1 MTHISRTTFHA
12 SCKSEDMT
20 RLNQVVGLLVLVLAT
35 CAASFAQQT
44 APGDDNVIRI
54 KTELVQTDLTV
65 LDKNGR
71 FVSGLKPEDFEL
83 KWDGKPQP
91 ILFFERVA
99 TGSASEAQQLS
110 AAAKSANAQKR
121 SLNEARDLDSDRV
134 RTVFFFVDDTHLSA
148 EGIARA
154 RNALSEFV
162 DKDMKQN
169 DQVAIVSTSGQIG
182 FLQQLT
188 DNKVVLRTA
197 ISRLVTKRVGEGY
210 TGKTRIT
217 EFMASQ
223 IMNYNDKGLFAYL
236 MESTKLEQQMG
247 AGSRHGDHRTASSYS
262 AEPYLRNRLRQIEQQ
277 GRLSAKQTL
286 TTLQS
291 LLNTTTSLAGR
302 KLLFVLSDGFLVQ
315 QQDADVTELLRGVT
329 ESAAKTGTVIYTID
343 LRDTSSIS
351 SIDVSTN
358 DAIDFSSRTSGLE
371 MSERTANREPLQR
384 MADETGGRILL
395 NPNSIPEEVAEALHE
410 SADYYLLAWRPE
422 NPEQHASKARLNVVV
437 RNHPDLRVRLRK
449 KYWTPPLAENTRKVN
464 SAIAEE
470 NRAVE
475 LQAALGSLYARTQAP
490 VQLSTGYIAAVIPGS
505 MALKLSMQID
515 PEQFSQV
522 LEGDARKTEL
532 DVMGA
537 AVDDRG
543 TISTFK
549 QILTITP
556 QTLENHL
563 PVIWHQE
570 LTVPPG
576 LYQVRVAIRERT
588 TGWTGSALQW
598 IEIPDLA
605 QSKLE
610 MSSLF
615 IAQRKDGGPGGP
627 APVKVSVD
635 HSFKAGSILR
645 YQTYLYG
652 SSTENLT
659 NLEVRAGVLRN
670 DRPVMMTPQ
679 TKVPYINATNQRGMP
694 YWSEIPLS
702 SLSPG
707 RYLLVVTISDPK
719 AHTSTSQQ
727 INFRIE

>member
-1 MTHISRTTFHA
+1 MI
-12 SCKSEDMT
+12 KSIQT
-20 RLNQVVGLLVLVLAT
+20 VRLLILLLAT
-35 CAASFAQQT
+35 SAASFAQQT
-44 APGDDNVIRI
+44 VPADDNVIRI

-65 LDKNGR
+65 IDKNGQ

-83 KWDGKPQP
+83 KFDGKPQP

-99 TGSASEAQQLS
+99 TGSVSEARQLA
-110 AAAKSANAQKR
+110 AAAKSANASKR
-121 SLNEARDLDSDRV
+121 SLNDIQDLNADRV
-134 RTVFFFVDDTHLSA
+134 RTIFFYVDDTHLSA
-148 EGIARA
+148 EGVARA

-162 DKDMKQN
+162 DKEMKQN

-188 DNKVVLRTA
+188 DNKSVLRTA
-197 ISRLVTKRVGEGY
+197 ISRLNTKRVGEGY

-217 EFMASQ
+217 EYMASQ

-247 AGSRHGDHRTASSYS
+247 AGSRHGDHRTSSSYS

-286 TTLQS
+286 ITLQG

-315 QQDADVTELLRGVT
+315 QQDGDVTELLRDVT
-329 ESAAKTGTVIYTID
+329 DSAAKTGTVIYTID

-358 DAIDFSSRTSGLE
+358 DAIDFSSRTSGLQ

-384 MADETGGRILL
+384 MADETGGRVLL
-395 NPNSIPEEVAEALHE
+395 NPNSIPEEVAEALQE

-422 NPEQHASKARLNVVV
+422 NPDQRTSRARLNVVV

-449 KYWTPPLAENTRKVN
+449 KYWTPTTTENPRKAN
-464 SAIAEE
+464 SALAQE
-470 NRAVE
+470 NRTVE
-475 LQAALGSLYARTQAP
+475 LQAALGSLYPRTQAP
-490 VQLSTGYIAAVIPGS
+490 VQLSTGFIAATIPDS

-515 PEQFSQV
+515 PEQFSEA
-522 LEGDARKTEL
+522 LEGDTKKTEL

-543 TISTFK
+543 IISTFK

-556 QTLENHL
+556 QTLESHQ

-605 QSKLE
+605 QSKLQ

-615 IAQRKDGGPGGP
+615 IAERREDGTPAGPT
-627 APVKVSVD
+627 PVKVSVD
-635 HSFKAGSILR
+635 HTFKAGSVLR
-645 YQTYLYG
+645 YQTYLY
-652 SSTENLT
+652 SSSADSLS
-659 NLEVRAGVLRN
+659 NLEVRAGIVKN
-670 DRPVMMTPQ
+670 DRPIMMTPQ

-702 SLSPG
+702 TLSPG

-719 AHTSTSQQ
+719 AHSSTSQQ

>member
-1 MTHISRTTFHA
+1 MNKLDQS
-12 SCKSEDMT
+12 
-20 RLNQVVGLLVLVLAT
+20 VGLLVLVLLA
-35 CAASFAQQT
+35 CVPSLAQQT
-44 APGDDNVIRI
+44 PAEDSVIRI

-65 LDKNGR
+65 LDKNGQ

-99 TGSASEAQQLS
+99 TGSETEARQL
-110 AAAKSANAQKR
+110 AAASKSTNSPKR
-121 SLNEARDLDSDRV
+121 SINEEQDLNSDRV
-134 RTVFFFVDDTHLSA
+134 RTIFFYVDDTHLSA

-154 RNALSEFV
+154 RNALSVFV
-162 DKDMKQN
+162 DKEMKQN

-188 DNKVVLRTA
+188 DNKTVLRTA

-217 EFMASQ
+217 EYMASQ

-247 AGSRHGDHRTASSYS
+247 AGSRHGDHRTSSSYS

-358 DAIDFSSRTSGLE
+358 DAIDFSSRTSGLQ

-395 NPNSIPEEVAEALHE
+395 NPNSIPAEVADALQE

-422 NPEQHASKARLNVVV
+422 NPDQRTSKARLNVVV

-449 KYWTPPLAENTRKVN
+449 KYWTPPSSENTKKAN

-475 LQAALGSLYARTQAP
+475 LQTALGSLYARTQAP
-490 VQLSTGYIAAVIPGS
+490 IQLSTGFIAAAIPGS

-522 LEGDARKTEL
+522 LEGDTKKTEL

-543 TISTFK
+543 VISTFK
-549 QILTITP
+549 QLLTITP
-556 QTLENHL
+556 QTLENHQ

-576 LYQVRVAIRERT
+576 LYQVRVAIRERA

-605 QSKLE
+605 QSKLQ

-615 IAQRKDGGPGGP
+615 IAERKDDGTPAGP

-635 HSFKAGSILR
+635 HSFKKGSVLR
-645 YQTYLYG
+645 YQTYLY
-652 SSTENLT
+652 SSSAEGLS

-670 DRPVMMTPQ
+670 DQRIMMTPQ
-679 TKVPYINATNQRGMP
+679 AKVSFINASNQRGMP

-707 RYLLVVTISDPK
+707 RYVLVVTISDSK
-719 AHTSTSQQ
+719 AHSSTTQQ

>member
-1 MTHISRTTFHA
+1 
-12 SCKSEDMT
+12 
-20 RLNQVVGLLVLVLAT
+20 LLVLVLVT
-35 CAASFAQQT
+35 CATSLAQQT
-44 APGDDNVIRI
+44 PASDDSVIRI

-65 LDKNGR
+65 LDKNGQ
-71 FVSGLKPEDFEL
+71 FVRGLKPEDFEL
-83 KWDGKPQP
+83 RWDGKPQP
-91 ILFFERVA
+91 IFFFERVA
-99 TGSASEAQQLS
+99 TGSVSEARQL
-110 AAAKSANAQKR
+110 AAASKSSNSTKHSVNEDQG
-121 SLNEARDLDSDRV
+121 LNSDRV
-134 RTVFFFVDDTHLSA
+134 RTIFFYVDDTHLSA

-154 RNALSEFV
+154 RNALSEFI
-162 DKDMKQN
+162 DKEMKQN
-169 DQVAIVSTSGQIG
+169 DHVAIVSTSGQIG

-188 DNKVVLRTA
+188 DNKSVLRAA
-197 ISRLVTKRVGEGY
+197 ISRLTTKRVGEGY

-217 EFMASQ
+217 EYMASQ

-247 AGSRHGDHRTASSYS
+247 AGNRHGDHRTSSSYS

-286 TTLQS
+286 TTLQG
-291 LLNTTTSLAGR
+291 LLSTTTSLAGR
-302 KLLFVLSDGFLVQ
+302 KLLFVMSDGFLVQ

-329 ESAAKTGTVIYTID
+329 DGAAKTGTVIYTID

-395 NPNSIPEEVAEALHE
+395 NPNSIPEEVADALQE

-422 NPEQHASKARLNVVV
+422 NPEQRTGKARLNVVV

-449 KYWTPPLAENTRKVN
+449 KYWTPASAENTKKAN
-464 SAIAEE
+464 SATAQE

-475 LQAALGSLYARTQAP
+475 LQAALGSLYPRTQAP
-490 VQLSTGYIAAVIPGS
+490 VQLSTGYIAAAIPGS
-505 MALKLSMQID
+505 MALKLSMQIE
-515 PEQFSQV
+515 PELFSEV
-522 LEGDARKTEL
+522 LEGETKKTEL

-543 TISTFK
+543 VISTFK
-549 QILTITP
+549 QLLTITP
-556 QTLENHL
+556 QTLANHE

-598 IEIPDLA
+598 IEVPDLK
-605 QSKLE
+605 QSKLQ

-615 IAQRKDGGPGGP
+615 IAERKNDGSPTP
-627 APVKVSVD
+627 VAPTPVKVSVD
-635 HSFKAGSILR
+635 HSFKAGSVLR

-652 SSTENLT
+652 SSPENLSE
-659 NLEVRAGVLRN
+659 LEVRAGVLRN
-670 DRPVMMTPQ
+670 DRPVMMTQQ
-679 TKVPYINATNQRGMP
+679 TKVPYINGANQRGMP

-702 SLSPG
+702 TLTPG

-719 AHTSTSQQ
+719 AHSSATQQ
-727 INFRIE
+727 INFTIQ

>member
-1 MTHISRTTFHA
+1 MTKLDQSVR
-12 SCKSEDMT
+12 
-20 RLNQVVGLLVLVLAT
+20 LLVLVLAA
-35 CAASFAQQT
+35 CVPSFTQQT
-44 APGDDNVIRI
+44 PPSDDNVIRI

-65 LDKNGR
+65 LDKNGQ

-83 KWDGKPQP
+83 RWDGKPQP

-99 TGSASEAQQLS
+99 TGSVTEATQL
-110 AAAKSANAQKR
+110 AAASKSSHTSKR
-121 SLNEARDLDSDRV
+121 SLNDDQDLTSDRV
-134 RTVFFFVDDTHLSA
+134 RTVFFYVDDTHLSA

-162 DKDMKQN
+162 DKEMKQN

-188 DNKVVLRTA
+188 DNKSVLRTA
-197 ISRLVTKRVGEGY
+197 ISRLTTKRVGEGY

-217 EFMASQ
+217 EYMASQ

-247 AGSRHGDHRTASSYS
+247 AGSRHGDHRTSSSYS

-277 GRLSAKQTL
+277 GRLSAKQSL
-286 TTLQS
+286 ASLQG

-302 KLLFVLSDGFLVQ
+302 KVLFVLSDGFLVEP
-315 QQDADVTELLRGVT
+315 QDADVTELLRGVT
-329 ESAAKTGTVIYTID
+329 DSAAKTGTVIYTID

-358 DAIDFSSRTSGLE
+358 DAIDFSSRTSGLQ

-395 NPNSIPEEVAEALHE
+395 NPNSIPEEVAGALHE

-422 NPEQHASKARLNVVV
+422 NPEQRTSKARLNVVV

-449 KYWTPPLAENTRKVN
+449 KFWTPITGDNTKKTN
-464 SAIAEE
+464 SAIVKE

-475 LQAALGSLYARTQAP
+475 LQAALGSLYPRTQAP
-490 VQLSTGYIAAVIPGS
+490 VQLSTGFITAAIPGS
-505 MALKLSMQID
+505 MALKLSMQIE
-515 PEQFSQV
+515 PALFAEV
-522 LEGDARKTEL
+522 LEGETKKIEL

-543 TISTFK
+543 VISTFK
-549 QILTITP
+549 QLLTITP
-556 QTLENHL
+556 QTLANHE

-598 IEIPDLA
+598 IEVPDLS
-605 QSKLE
+605 QLKLQ

-615 IAQRKDGGPGGP
+615 IAERRGDGSPTSTSP

-635 HSFKAGSILR
+635 HSFRSGSVLR
-645 YQTYLYG
+645 YQTYIYG
-652 SSTENLT
+652 SSPENLSG
-659 NLEVRAGVLRN
+659 LEVRAGVLRN
-670 DRPVMMTPQ
+670 DRNVLMTPQ
-679 TKVPYINATNQRGMP
+679 AKVPYINATNQRGMP

-702 SLSPG
+702 SLATG
-707 RYLLVVTISDPK
+707 RYVLVVTVLDPK
-719 AHTSTSQQ
+719 AHSTTSQQ
-727 INFRIE
+727 ISFTIQ

>member
-1 MTHISRTTFHA
+1 
-12 SCKSEDMT
+12 MT
-20 RLNQVVGLLVLVLAT
+20 RLDQSVKLLVLVLAACT
-35 CAASFAQQT
+35 ACFAQQT
-44 APGDDNVIRI
+44 PAADDNVIRI
-54 KTELVQTDLTV
+54 RTELVQTDLTV
-65 LDKNGR
+65 LDKNGQ

-99 TGSASEAQQLS
+99 TGSATEARQLA
-110 AAAKSANAQKR
+110 AAAKSANASKR
-121 SLNEARDLDSDRV
+121 PLNDDRDEDSDRV
-134 RTVFFFVDDTHLSA
+134 RTIFFYVDDTHLSA

-154 RNALSEFV
+154 RDALTEFV
-162 DKDMKQN
+162 DKNMKQN

-188 DNKVVLRTA
+188 DNKLVLRTA
-197 ISRLVTKRVGEGY
+197 ISRLITKRVGEGY

-217 EFMASQ
+217 EYMASQ
-223 IMNYNDKGLFAYL
+223 IMHYNDRGLFAYL

-247 AGSRHGDHRTASSYS
+247 AGNRHGDHRTASSYS

-286 TTLQS
+286 TTLQG
-291 LLNTTTSLAGR
+291 LLNTTTGLAGR
-302 KLLFVLSDGFLVQ
+302 KLLFVLSDGFLVE
-315 QQDADVTELLRGVT
+315 QQDADVTELLRDVT

-358 DAIDFSSRTSGLE
+358 DAIDFSSRTSGLQ

-395 NPNSIPEEVAEALHE
+395 NPNSIPEQVAEALQE

-422 NPEQHASKARLNVVV
+422 NPDQRTSKARLNVVV

-449 KYWTPPLAENTRKVN
+449 KYWTPITAENSKKAN
-464 SAIAEE
+464 SAIAQE

-475 LQAALGSLYARTQAP
+475 LQAALGSLYPRTQAP
-490 VQLSTGYIAAVIPGS
+490 VQLSTGFVAATIRGS
-505 MALKLSMQID
+505 MALKLSMQIE
-515 PEQFSQV
+515 PELFAEV
-522 LEGDARKTEL
+522 METDTKKTEL

-543 TISTFK
+543 VISTFK
-549 QILTITP
+549 QLLTITP
-556 QTLENHL
+556 QTLANHE

-576 LYQVRVAIRERT
+576 LYQVRVAVRERI

-598 IEIPDLA
+598 IDVPDLSPG
-605 QSKLE
+605 QLQ

-615 IAQRKDGGPGGP
+615 IAERRDDGLAKSPSP
-627 APVKVSVD
+627 TPVKVSVD
-635 HSFKAGSILR
+635 HTLRAGSVLR

-652 SSTENLT
+652 ASPESLSG
-659 NLEVRAGVLRN
+659 LEVKAGVLRN
-670 DRPVMMTPQ
+670 DRPVLMMPQ
-679 TKVPYINATNQRGMP
+679 TKVPYIEGANQRGMP
-694 YWSEIPLS
+694 YWSEI
-702 SLSPG
+702 SLNTLPPG
-707 RYLLVVTISDPK
+707 RYVLVVTISDPK
-719 AHTSTSQQ
+719 ARSSATQQ
-727 INFRIE
+727 VNFRIE